1 MIDIQKM
8 YFYTL
13 VDGLKKLG
21 LSVMMPDDDGKIQ
34 EYGIEAV
41 LLQEQTLAGKIELLK
56 AVFQLWK
63 VLKEAQFTQTA
74 SLAELARVDFQKVNE
89 YFDRVVQDIQGLFLD
104 KSTIGD
110 VGVNIKNIND
120 IVGKIQQI
128 KSRYDSIYSVKE
140 PVVLIEE
147 KKKRK

>member
-1 MIDIQKM
+1 
-8 YFYTL
+8 
-13 VDGLKKLG
+13 
-21 LSVMMPDDDGKIQ
+21 
-34 EYGIEAV
+34 
-41 LLQEQTLAGKIELLK
+41 LLK

-74 SLAELARVDFQKVNE
+74 TLYELARVDFQKVNE

-128 KSRYDSIYSVKE
+128 K
-140 PVVLIEE
+140 
-147 KKKRK
+147 

>member
-1 MIDIQKM
+1 M
-8 YFYTL
+8 T
-13 VDGLKKLG
+13 
-21 LSVMMPDDDGKIQ
+21 
-34 EYGIEAV
+34 
-41 LLQEQTLAGKIELLK
+41 
-56 AVFQLWK
+56 
-63 VLKEAQFTQTA
+63 QFTQTA
-74 SLAELARVDFQKVNE
+74 TLYELARVDFQKVNE

-128 KSRYDSIYSVKE
+128 KSRYDNIYSVKE
-140 PVVLIEE
+140 PVVLVEE